1 MALSVYTSK
10 QETMAVGLMIHPTA
24 IIDNNFI
31 GKIGLRT
38 KIWAFVHICKG
49 ARIGDDVSIG
59 EGCYIGPGV
68 KIGNRCRIQNGAQIF
83 EGVTI
88 GNDVFIGPNVVFT
101 NDKHPSLFHEFKLET
116 TLVKDGASIG
126 ANATILPGITIK
138 EHAVIGAGSVVT
150 KSVEINQTVYGNPA
164 R

>member
-1 MALSVYTSK
+1 
-10 QETMAVGLMIHPTA
+10 MIHPTA
-24 IIDNNFI
+24 IVETDRF
-31 GKIGLRT
+31 GHGC
-38 KIWAFVHICKG
+38 KIWAFVHICEG
-49 ARIGDDVSIG
+49 AIIGEDVSIG
-59 EGCYIGPGV
+59 EGSYIGPGV

-88 GNDVFIGPNVVFT
+88 GNDVFVGPNVVFT
-101 NDKHPSLFHEFKLET
+101 NDKHPSLFKEWQLERT
-116 TLVKDGASIG
+116 VVKDGASIG
-126 ANATILPGITIK
+126 ANATILPGIVIK